1 MAETKKNKATVVS
14 LYLLAFASV
23 LYLFEAVQAI
33 IMAITSLFLLLQY
46 RSEKSF
52 FSIKKIPF
60 LLSFFILLCL
70 NLFYFNNKSIQA
82 IANSF
87 LLFIVPLFSSFLYE
101 SNFFIKNKQRI
112 LLTYCFC
119 ITLINLFI
127 VCFYIIDI
135 PNHHFNW
142 YFARFNLENTIHIHG
157 TYISLWTGI
166 AILLFSDFLIHGK
179 TLSSKVKISVIFTIT
194 FLVCSLIII
203 NTRMILYSVFFLSA
217 LNYYFYAFKNKRLN
231 KKVFLIL
238 LLLITSIGLF
248 LSQRFQ
254 DDIQFLI
261 KNNIQNSSRY
271 TICYCSIQTISDSN
285 FLGMDNHLV
294 QSKLNNCYDQY
305 GFNDLSKDNLNA
317 HNQYLDYFLKGG
329 FVLFILFILMLFI
342 KLKMALK
349 AKNFIYFFITL
360 LFVFSFLT
368 ENLLVRQYGIYI
380 YMFCDVLFLGSVL
393 PNKSHSTNKIEKS

>member
-60 LLSFFILLCL
+60 LLSFFILLCF

-119 ITLINLFI
+119 ITLISLFI

-179 TLSSKVKISVIFTIT
+179 TLSSKVKISLILTIT
-194 FLVCSLIII
+194 FLLCSLIII

-238 LLLITSIGLF
+238 LFLITSIGLF

-294 QSKLNNCYDQY
+294 QSKLNDCYDQY

-349 AKNFIYFFITL
+349 TKNFIYFLITL

-368 ENLLVRQYGIYI
+368 ENILVRQYGIYI